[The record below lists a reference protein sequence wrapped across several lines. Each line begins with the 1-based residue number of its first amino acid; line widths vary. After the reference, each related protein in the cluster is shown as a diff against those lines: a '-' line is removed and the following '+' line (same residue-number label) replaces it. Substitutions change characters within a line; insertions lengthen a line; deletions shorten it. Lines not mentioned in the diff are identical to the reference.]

1 MNGRLGKTGRHDR
14 VAHGFS
20 RNTPYL
26 DAWEAFVLRTQP
38 TPPKS
43 VDLPR
48 ETIADPVS
56 LFDLRK
62 HHCRWPVAG
71 DGVTMLFC
79 GGDKYG
85 DHPYCVG
92 HCHIAYSSLG
102 SRAAEKQ
109 RCLQWRK
116 NRAA

>member
-1 MNGRLGKTGRHDR
+1 M
-14 VAHGFS
+14 
-20 RNTPYL
+20 
-26 DAWEAFVLRTQP
+26 RTQP

-56 LFDLRK
+56 LFDLRT
-62 HHCRWPVAG
+62 HHCRWPAAG

-109 RCLQWRK
+109 RWLQWRK
-116 NRAA
+116 NPAA